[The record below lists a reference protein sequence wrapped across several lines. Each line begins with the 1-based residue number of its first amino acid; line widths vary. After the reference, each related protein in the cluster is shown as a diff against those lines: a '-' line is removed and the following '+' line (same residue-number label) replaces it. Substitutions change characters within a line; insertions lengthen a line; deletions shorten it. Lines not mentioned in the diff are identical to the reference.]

1 MSCGN
6 PHDMDCT
13 EVLSLVYG
21 FLDDEMDAEAADRIR
36 QHLDECTPCLRQY
49 GLERMVKSLL
59 ARSCGCEH
67 APDRLRVQVV
77 TRIRQIQV
85 TYGVDDTRPGPG

>member
-13 EVLSLVYG
+13 EVLALVYG
-21 FLDDEMDAEAADRIR
+21 FLDGEMSPAEADRIR

-67 APDRLRVQVV
+67 APDHLRVQVV
-77 TRIRQIQV
+77 TRIREIQV
-85 TYGVDDTRPGPG
+85 TYRIDETRPS